1 MNHDRESFGFPFQYG
16 AGDRYNVSVCTEYIN
31 WTVILST
38 DESTSNDCETG
49 YCLTVDL
56 RGGLFYLVS
65 LGKVGC
71 FRGSLYF

>member
-1 MNHDRESFGFPFQYG
+1 MLP
-16 AGDRYNVSVCTEYIN
+16 
-31 WTVILST
+31 T
-38 DESTSNDCETG
+38 DEPITNDCETG